1 VIEHI
6 DIRDLGV
13 IAHASLPFAPGFTVV
28 TGETGAGKTMVV
40 TALGLLLGQRA
51 DTARV
56 RQGADVSWVEG
67 RFQDP
72 GIPDVSDR
80 VAELGGVIDDG
91 ELVVS
96 RQVAGEGKSRAVV
109 GGRSAP
115 VSVLSELAEH
125 LVVVHGQ
132 SDQIRLKSESAQR
145 EALDRFAGS
154 SVSKPLAQYQEVFS
168 RHQKNVAILTEMDGN
183 DAAKRAEAERLQ
195 LAVSAIEAVSP
206 EPGEDEKLLAISQRL
221 ENVEDLRQAAGSAR
235 DALSNDTGADGT
247 DARALIDHA
256 IRSLERVEARDQ
268 ALAPIISSL
277 RDGLFQVDDSVQALS
292 AYLSEMVEG
301 EGMDLEAVM
310 ARRSEIT
317 GLMRSYGPTLED
329 VLNFVST
336 ASDRLLELDVS
347 GDAKAALSA
356 QVAADQ
362 AVLDELAREITAA
375 RTSAGEELSRRVSA
389 ELAALAMADAHF
401 VVDISAKELT
411 QFGSDQVSFLLAPHR
426 GAPPRPVAKG
436 ASGGELS
443 RVMLALEVVIAE
455 ADPVPTFIFDE
466 VDAGIGGSTALEI
479 GNRLATLAKTSQVIC
494 VTHLAQVA
502 AAANHHLL
510 VTKDQSGEVTESSVT
525 VLTGDARVSE
535 LARMLGGD
543 EASESAKAHAQE
555 MLDRHSV
562 SRVSQR

>member
-1 VIEHI
+1 MIEHI

-56 RQGADVSWVEG
+56 RQGAEASWVEG
-67 RFQDP
+67 RFHDP
-72 GIPDVSDR
+72 GIKEVTDR

-145 EALDRFAGS
+145 DALDRFAGA
-154 SVSKPLAQYQEVFS
+154 SVSTPLAQYQDVFS
-168 RHQKNVAILTEMDGN
+168 RHQHNLAALREMDGN
-183 DAAKRAEAERLQ
+183 DAAKREEAERLQ
-195 LAVSAIEAVSP
+195 HAVAAIDAVSP
-206 EPGEDEKLLAISQRL
+206 EQGEDEALLAISQRL
-221 ENVEDLRQAAGSAR
+221 ENVEDLRQAAGNAKA
-235 DALSNDTGADGT
+235 ALSDDSGSDVAD
-247 DARALIDHA
+247 ASALIDHA
-256 IRSLERVEARDQ
+256 IKSLERVEARDQ
-268 ALAPIISSL
+268 TLTPIVSSL
-277 RDGLFQVDDSVQALS
+277 RDGLFHVEESIQALS

-310 ARRSEIT
+310 ARRAEIT
-317 GLMRSYGPTLED
+317 GLMRSYGPTLDD

-347 GDAKAALSA
+347 GDAKARLSEK
-356 QVAADQ
+356 VEADQ
-362 AVLDELAREITAA
+362 AVLDELAGKITAA
-375 RTSAGEELSRRVSA
+375 RTAAGQELSRRVST
-389 ELAALAMADAHF
+389 ELSALAMADAEF
-401 VVDISAKELT
+401 VVDVSPKEQT
-411 QFGSDQVSFLLAPHR
+411 QFGADQVSFLLAPHR

-479 GNRLATLAKTSQVIC
+479 GKRLATLATTSQVIC

-502 AAANHHLL
+502 AAANHHLR
-510 VTKDQSGEVTESSVT
+510 VIKDQSGEVTESSVT
-525 VLTGDARVSE
+525 VLTGDARVAE

-543 EASESAKAHAQE
+543 EDSESAKAHAQE
-555 MLDRHSV
+555 MLDRYSV
-562 SRVSQR
+562 SRVNQP

>member
-1 VIEHI
+1 MIEHI

-56 RQGADVSWVEG
+56 RQGADASWVEG
-67 RFQDP
+67 RFKDP
-72 GIPDVSDR
+72 NIDAVTDR
-80 VAELGGVIDDG
+80 VGELGGVIDEG

-115 VSVLSELAEH
+115 VSVLAELAEH

-132 SDQIRLKSESAQR
+132 SDQIRLKSEAAQR
-145 EALDRFAGS
+145 DALDRFAGE
-154 SVSKPLAQYQEVFS
+154 SVSRPLSQYQDVFA
-168 RHQKNVAILTEMDGN
+168 RHQKNLATLRQLDG
-183 DAAKRAEAERLQ
+183 DQAAKREEAERLQ
-195 LAVSAIEAVSP
+195 LAVTAIEAVSP
-206 EPGEDEKLLAISQRL
+206 EAGEDEKLLAISQRL
-221 ENVEDLRQAAGSAR
+221 ENVEDLRQAAGIAR
-235 DALSNDTGADGT
+235 GALSDDSGSDTA
-247 DARALIDHA
+247 DARRLIDHA
-256 IRSLERVEARDQ
+256 IKTLERVEARDQ
-268 ALAPIISSL
+268 SLSPIISSL
-277 RDGLFQVDDSVQALS
+277 REALFQVDDSVQALS
-292 AYLSEMVEG
+292 AYLSEMADG
-301 EGMDLEAVM
+301 EGMDLEAIM
-310 ARRSEIT
+310 SRRAEII
-317 GLMRSYGPTLED
+317 GLMRTYGPTLDD
-329 VLNFVST
+329 VLNYVAT

-347 GDAKAALSA
+347 GDTKAALLE
-356 QVAADQ
+356 QVEADQ
-362 AVLDELAREITAA
+362 KILDALAGEITAA
-375 RTSAGEELSRRVSA
+375 RLAAAAELSTRVSA
-389 ELAALAMADAHF
+389 ELTALAMADAEF
-401 VVDISAKELT
+401 IVDISAKEHT
-411 QFGSDQVSFLLAPHR
+411 QFGADQVSFLLAPHR
-426 GAPPRPVAKG
+426 GAPPRAVAKG

-479 GNRLATLAKTSQVIC
+479 GKRLASLAKTSQVIC

-502 AAANHHLL
+502 AAANHHLR

-525 VLTGDARVSE
+525 VLTGDERVGE

-543 EASESAKAHAQE
+543 EGSDSARMHAQE
-555 MLDRHSV
+555 MLDRYSV
-562 SRVSQR
+562 SRVSQ

>member
-1 VIEHI
+1 MIEHI

-56 RQGADVSWVEG
+56 RQGAEASWVEG
-67 RFQDP
+67 RFRDP
-72 GIPDVSDR
+72 GNPVVRDR
-80 VAELGGVIDDG
+80 VEELGGVIDDG

-96 RQVAGEGKSRAVV
+96 RQVAGEGRSRAVV

-145 EALDRFAGS
+145 DALDRFAGD

-168 RHQKNVAILTEMDGN
+168 RHQKNIAALKEMDGN
-183 DAAKRAEAERLQ
+183 DAAKREEAERLQ
-195 LAVSAIEAVSP
+195 LAVAAIEAVSP

-221 ENVEDLRQAAGSAR
+221 EHVEDLRQAAGSAR
-235 DALSNDTGADGT
+235 AALSDETGSDVT

-256 IRSLERVEARDQ
+256 IKSLERVEARDH
-268 ALAPIISSL
+268 ALEPIIGSL
-277 RDGLFQVDDSVQALS
+277 RDGLFQIDDSIQALS
-292 AYLSEMVEG
+292 AYLSEMVDG

-310 ARRSEIT
+310 SRRSEIT
-317 GLMRSYGPTLED
+317 SLMRSYGPTLDD
-329 VLNFVST
+329 VLSFVST

-347 GDAKAALSA
+347 GDAKTALAA
-356 QVAADQ
+356 QVDADQ
-362 AVLDELAREITAA
+362 AVLDELARQISQA
-375 RTSAGEELSRRVSA
+375 RKIAGAELSQRVSD
-389 ELAALAMADAHF
+389 ELSALAMADAQF
-401 VVDISAKELT
+401 VVDVSDKELT
-411 QFGSDQVSFLLAPHR
+411 QFGADQVSFLLAPHR

-479 GNRLATLAKTSQVIC
+479 GKRLAALAKTSQVIC

-502 AAANHHLL
+502 AAANHHLR

-525 VLTGDARVSE
+525 VLTGEARVSE

-543 EASESAKAHAQE
+543 EGSDSAKAHAQE
-555 MLDRHSV
+555 MLDRYSV
-562 SRVSQR
+562 SRINQS